1 MSTLGLPVR
10 DDDKLTSD
18 DAIDKYRIYTIE
30 RKANFEAFMA
40 FEEETITTAHAQS
53 VNQIN
58 LDEVG
63 DN

>member
-1 MSTLGLPVR
+1 
-10 DDDKLTSD
+10 
-18 DAIDKYRIYTIE
+18 
-30 RKANFEAFMA
+30 MA

-63 DN
+63 DNQKILAKCGLCTVLLILVSIYL